1 MVSPFNPV
9 YFLYLNPGLCL
20 ASNIATIAD
29 ARDYWAANSNAPVP
43 TWCNL
48 DYIPDALDPATFL
61 GENLGSVDISSLN
74 EQIRLTMLQQGYSS
88 NDLLSMSTFAVPTIY
103 RAIYPAV
110 GLSNAFRFNNP
121 GDKNLVFISESNL
134 RIGDDVKIVQDSG
147 PPIIT
152 RVTDIIDRQTF
163 AVGAEG
169 AGLCVSPSTNYLLT
183 GIRLYDPL
191 RLARINFLSLYRA
204 TGSQIDLVNVEPDFN
219 YELYSMLYPNS
230 RNMTKEGAFVD
241 YINRLG
247 NNDFRVARVEDLVE
261 GAGGGGGGGGMGGF
275 GPDYEKVES
284 LTVGHVLNLNFGSQQ
299 TGRFVWNGVTMYYVT
314 KDPFRPL
321 SVVSPF
327 FQGLIT
333 EYAIKMYIN
342 NLLFPNFTIS
352 NLNVSGDAAFRGNT
366 TMSNLVVTGQMQLTN
381 DLVGQ
386 DAAFSNVTVSR
397 ALDVGGYIG
406 IGIGSEPGAEHAYF
420 VPSSNLQAANVY
432 VDETMYV
439 GGPTQFA
446 GEVLGQGAVFSEA
459 VQGGR
464 FAIGA
469 GPGFSADSEGTNIVN
484 NLVVSSNIRAAA
496 ANMGWATMGNAT
508 VCNAISA
515 FSATSTNLQAAV
527 GVFTSNLVSEGATN
541 LLGPVNM
548 TQLSAAD
555 LLAQNLAASNGA
567 MQSLAASNAT
577 LGGLQAD
584 NAAVTNLEAY
594 YVSTTNIDA
603 SEARVE
609 SLAASNLDI
618 RGNLNFEGEL
628 MYKGAS
634 YKSPTFATIRFS
646 SNQSIETDGQILDL
660 DYSGLGSGEIS
671 LGPAATGKEI
681 VENLCLL
688 NDGASIYNNTGKDA
702 LVSLFISG
710 ALSDRHVCI
719 ILDNGAHVVLQNG
732 VLTTV
737 LIGDGSSC
745 RFGLF
750 LNSGSFVPMTLNSCK
765 LAVACFQVL

>member
-1 MVSPFNPV
+1 M
-9 YFLYLNPGLCL
+9 
-20 ASNIATIAD
+20 
-29 ARDYWAANSNAPVP
+29 
-43 TWCNL
+43 
-48 DYIPDALDPATFL
+48 
-61 GENLGSVDISSLN
+61 
-74 EQIRLTMLQQGYSS
+74 
-88 NDLLSMSTFAVPTIY
+88 
-103 RAIYPAV
+103 
-110 GLSNAFRFNNP
+110 
-121 GDKNLVFISESNL
+121 
-134 RIGDDVKIVQDSG
+134 
-147 PPIIT
+147 
-152 RVTDIIDRQTF
+152 
-163 AVGAEG
+163 GA
-169 AGLCVSPSTNYLLT
+169 
-183 GIRLYDPL
+183 
-191 RLARINFLSLYRA
+191 
-204 TGSQIDLVNVEPDFN
+204 
-219 YELYSMLYPNS
+219 
-230 RNMTKEGAFVD
+230 
-241 YINRLG
+241 
-247 NNDFRVARVEDLVE
+247 
-261 GAGGGGGGGGMGGF
+261 
-275 GPDYEKVES
+275 DYEKVES

-352 NLNVSGDAAFRGNT
+352 NLNVSGDAALRGNT

-406 IGIGSEPGAEHAYF
+406 IGIGPEGTEGSAGAEHPYF
-420 VPSSNLQAANVY
+420 ALNSNLQAANVY
-432 VDETMYV
+432 VNETMYV

-464 FAIGA
+464 FAIGG
-469 GPGFSADSEGTNIVN
+469 GPGFSADSEGSNIVN

-496 ANMGWATMGNAT
+496 ANMGWATIGNAT

-527 GVFTSNLVSEGATN
+527 GVFTSNLVSEGVTN

-548 TQLSAAD
+548 THLSAAD

-628 MYKGAS
+628 MRRGAP
-634 YKSPTFATIRFS
+634 YKSPTFATVRFS

-660 DYSGLGSGEIS
+660 DYSGLGSSEIS

-710 ALSDRHVCI
+710 ALADRHARI
-719 ILDNGAHVVLQNG
+719 LLDNGAHVVLQNG

-737 LIGDGSSC
+737 LIGEGSSC

-750 LNSGSFVPMTLNSCK
+750 LNSGSFVTMTLNSCK